1 MVYSP
6 APIMSALTGIFIDLS
21 GDPFPRVCPGAFK
34 YLPRRAGNARQPVL
48 AADSHDERVPIRTTL
63 TEDGL
68 RRRLPFIAHRRKS
81 KRSLRSNRRSNAS
94 NSAVGGN
101 AMWRSTS
108 HFLAHVARQDAA
120 SAWNTVML
128 EFFEPRMSN

>member
-34 YLPRRAGNARQPVL
+34 YLRAALALFASQS
-48 AADSHDERVPIRTTL
+48 AADGHDERVPIRTTL

-120 SAWNTVML
+120 SAWNRVML

>member
-34 YLPRRAGNARQPVL
+34 YLRAALALFASQS
-48 AADSHDERVPIRTTL
+48 AADGHDERVPIRTTL

-68 RRRLPFIAHRRKS
+68 RGGYLSSRTAGNRNGPYDQTVDQTRRIPRLA
-81 KRSLRSNRRSNAS
+81 
-94 NSAVGGN
+94 GN
-101 AMWRSTS
+101 AMWRSTRHIS
-108 HFLAHVARQDAA
+108 WLTSRDKMRRAHGIG
-120 SAWNTVML
+120 
-128 EFFEPRMSN
+128 